1 MHTLWS
7 DSSNHLSLGVAMPL
21 GVVTG
26 SVATAAWRHEFRLE
40 LFGDASDLDRH
51 ALGAALMG
59 VGGVTAL
66 GCSMGKGVSGDSLPS
81 RLLCSPL
88 WPASAW
94 AWWWRYATS
103 RGALNA
109 KTDHQ
114 PEAARE
120 GC

>member
-66 GCSMGKGVSGDSLPS
+66 GCSMGQGVRGLFALSAALLAVVASMGVSVVVAL
-81 RLLCSPL
+81 RCL
-88 WPASAW
+88 AW
-94 AWWWRYATS
+94 RV
-103 RGALNA
+103 
-109 KTDHQ
+109 
-114 PEAARE
+114 ERE
-120 GC
+120 D